1 MYNKFKF
8 VSINKCELK
17 ATLEVYNIWY
27 NSKLNYTA
35 Q

>member
-1 MYNKFKF
+1 MYHKFKY
-8 VSINKCELK
+8 VSINKCELN

-27 NSKLNYTA
+27 NPNLNNS